1 MKRKILNKYLL
12 FLIFFFNSCDIKAY
26 ISETI
31 IVENQNS
38 GQYFLDLDLKNYSK
52 ILFFLNKI
60 KSKNNFV
67 ENIFIFFE
75 KFCQKIKKING
86 ISELK
91 FIFDPKLLCFSV
103 KLKFENLSSIN
114 QVLNQVFYIKESLVR
129 RENIY
134 LKKKPDFESI
144 LKKNLKESHNFFLSN
159 FHYQITIINNI
170 TKKSKSKSTD
180 EIKFKQA
187 LIDKNNSDFIIFF

>member
-12 FLIFFFNSCDIKAY
+12 FLIFFFNSCNIKAY

-31 IVENQNS
+31 ILENQNS
-38 GQYFLDLDLKNYSK
+38 GQYCLDLDLKNYSK

-60 KSKNNFV
+60 KSKNNFI

-75 KFCQKIKKING
+75 KFCQKVKKING

-103 KLKFENLSSIN
+103 NLKFENLNSIN

-129 RENIY
+129 RGNIF

-144 LKKNLKESHNFFLSN
+144 LKKNLKESHKFFLNN
-159 FHYQITIINNI
+159 FYYQMTIITN
-170 TKKSKSKSTD
+170 KSKSTD

-187 LIDKNNSDFIIFF
+187 LIDKNNSDSIIFF